1 MTAPPPVPE
10 PEKRKPDGP
19 LRKGWTTGAC
29 ATAATAAAY
38 QALLTGTFPD
48 PVTITLPHG
57 EEPRFALKRADL
69 GKREATASVIKDA
82 SDDPDVTHGAEIVV
96 TVALRESGGE
106 SGQGN
111 NKGNNKDITFRAG
124 PGVGTV
130 TRPGLALE
138 VGEPAINPGPRK
150 MMASAIEGLARTLGN
165 ETGGPGVPISITV
178 SIPGGETLAEKTLNG
193 RLGIEGGLSV
203 LGTTGV
209 VIPYS
214 CSSWIHSIHRGVD
227 VARASGLTHIAAA
240 TGRTSEDAARNL
252 LGLEETALIDMGDF
266 AGGLLKYLRKNPVER
281 LTLAGGIGKM
291 TKLAQG
297 AMDLH
302 SSKSRVDRKALAG
315 MLASLGADAETSA
328 EAENA
333 NTAAEVIETAQS
345 LGLPLGDLIAQQARE
360 AALAT
365 LSGGTSVEVVIVD
378 AQGKPVGHAG

>member
-1 MTAPPPVPE
+1 MTPSQ
-10 PEKRKPDGP
+10 RKPDGP

-48 PVTITLPHG
+48 PVTITLPKG
-57 EEPRFALKRADL
+57 EEPSFALKQMEL
-69 GKREATASVIKDA
+69 GEGEATASVIKDA
-82 SDDPDVTHGAEIVV
+82 GDDPDVTHGAEIVV
-96 TVALRESGGE
+96 TVALA
-106 SGQGN
+106 
-111 NKGNNKDITFRAG
+111 KGKDFVTFHAG

-150 MMASAIEGLARTLGN
+150 MMTSAIEGLARKLGN
-165 ETGGPGVPISITV
+165 ETGGPISITI
-178 SIPGGETLAEKTLNG
+178 SIPGGEALAEKTLNG

-315 MLASLGADAETSA
+315 MLASLGADAKTSA
-328 EAENA
+328 GAEGA
-333 NTAAEVIETAQS
+333 NTAAEVFEEAQS

-360 AALAT
+360 AALAI
-365 LSGGTSVEVVIVD
+365 LSGGTAVEVVIVD
-378 AQGKPVGHAG
+378 AQGKKVGHAG